1 MHISISIKK
10 KVFYV
15 SQGVFCVHS
24 YILYA
29 DGEVCLEMTE
39 VFCKLIAMVI
49 IGEQALEER
58 QQLRETKQQDT
69 EE

>member
-1 MHISISIKK
+1 M
-10 KVFYV
+10 
-15 SQGVFCVHS
+15 FCVHS

-39 VFCKLIAMVI
+39 VFCELIAMVI